1 MTTGTPSRL
10 AASDTISSPTPRAGM
25 TLLAAALGFF
35 MITLDASVVNV
46 ALPTIGRQFG
56 GGITGLQWVV
66 GGYTLAF
73 AALLLSA
80 GALSDRLGASRCFAA
95 GLTVFTL
102 ASAGCGLAPTLPAL
116 LAARVVQGAAAALM
130 MPASLALI
138 RQAYQQDTARARA
151 IATWT
156 AAGGA
161 AVAAGPVFGGVL
173 TSGLGWRTIFF
184 INIPAGAAALMTLTR
199 APRSS
204 PRPVP
209 LDPAG
214 QIAAVT
220 ALVALTFAVI
230 EAGQYGWTSPVV
242 AAALAG
248 FVLAAAAFVLIEA
261 RTKNPMVPLGLFR
274 SRAVSVTAVT
284 GLVLNLTNYGLIF
297 VMSLY
302 FQQIQGRSVLTAGL
316 MFIPMTALITV
327 ANLTAGRLTARYGP
341 RLPLVG
347 GQLLQVIGYLAL
359 IGVGPHTSTT
369 ILLTLLI
376 PIGIGGGLSVPPL
389 TSTLLQAISADRAG
403 TASGVLSCARQTG
416 GALGVALF
424 GALIAGEGD
433 ATFLT
438 GLHTS
443 AVIATAALLATSV
456 ATLTLIRTTRPAGL

>member
-1 MTTGTPSRL
+1 M
-10 AASDTISSPTPRAGM
+10 
-25 TLLAAALGFF
+25 
-35 MITLDASVVNV
+35 
-46 ALPTIGRQFG
+46 
-56 GGITGLQWVV
+56 
-66 GGYTLAF
+66 
-73 AALLLSA
+73 
-80 GALSDRLGASRCFAA
+80 
-95 GLTVFTL
+95 
-102 ASAGCGLAPTLPAL
+102 
-116 LAARVVQGAAAALM
+116 
-130 MPASLALI
+130 
-138 RQAYQQDTARARA
+138 
-151 IATWT
+151 
-156 AAGGA
+156 
-161 AVAAGPVFGGVL
+161 L